1 MRKGILILLSMG
13 HLVTDL
19 NQGLVPFLI
28 PFLQEKF
35 QLSYFLVGI
44 IVLVSNISSSFIQ
57 PVFGYISD
65 KVAMRWLIP
74 VGCLVAGAGM
84 AMAGISPNYPLL
96 LVAVL
101 ISGIGVGGFHPE
113 ASKVAHYVGGQKR
126 ATGMSIFAVGGNL
139 GMGLGPVLG
148 AVLLGIAGLKGTLG
162 MLIIAGVM
170 AVFLTQVTRMDFSQ
184 GELVNPQK
192 AEPGPVKAV
201 PVLRE
206 QEYAGHAWKAVML
219 LIGVVTIR
227 SWTQVGISTFL
238 PLYLVNYAQKSHE
251 YSSTMLAVFLIAGG
265 VGTMV
270 GGPAADR
277 WGRKTVIIVSMLL
290 TPLLL
295 LLWLKLPGFWSPVFL
310 ALAGAVIVATFSVTV
325 VFCQELL
332 PRNIGMAGGLMM
344 GFAIGMGGVGATV
357 LGLLADRWGL
367 LNTLYLTTLLPL
379 VGLFLAAFLPG
390 RAIREEASS
399 S

>member
-1 MRKGILILLSMG
+1 MG
-13 HLVTDL
+13 DHSL
-19 NQGLVPFLI
+19 
-28 PFLQEKF
+28 PFLQAKF

-44 IVLVSNISSSFIQ
+44 IVLVSNVSSSFIQ

-65 KVAMRWLIP
+65 KMAMRWIIP

-84 AMAGISPNYPLL
+84 LAR
-96 LVAVL
+96 
-101 ISGIGVGGFHPE
+101 
-113 ASKVAHYVGGQKR
+113 K
-126 ATGMSIFAVGGNL
+126 
-139 GMGLGPVLG
+139 
-148 AVLLGIAGLKGTLG
+148 
-162 MLIIAGVM
+162 
-170 AVFLTQVTRMDFSQ
+170 DFSK
-184 GELVNPQK
+184 GELVNPGKGGQ
-192 AEPGPVKAV
+192 APVKTAAV
-201 PVLRE
+201 L
-206 QEYAGHAWKAVML
+206 QASEYAGRAWKAVML

-238 PLYLVNYAQKSHE
+238 PLFLVNYAQKTHE

-265 VGTMV
+265 VGTIV

-277 WGRKTVIIVSMLL
+277 WGRKTVIMLSMLL

-357 LGLLADRWGL
+357 LGFLADRWGL
-367 LNTLYLTTLLPL
+367 LNTLYLTASLPL
-379 VGLFLAAFLPG
+379 AGLFLAAFLPG
-390 RAIREEASS
+390 RAVHKEARLG
-399 S
+399 